1 MSKKENV
8 TKSNNNLNNIKEL
21 FDNSDEEIDTTDVKL
36 DSYINYFTNFDKWTM
51 HHYYAMK
58 NREKY
63 PNMFFYYFPTSL
75 FQISKIEEQDKSK
88 VIDYILKMDEKKL
101 NGRWGYLSLVLENA
115 NINGEQLYNS
125 ISNNRA
131 IINFSNSFPLKED
144 AKADFDKSIEE
155 KVKNILNKKMNL
167 YNEVLS
173 EFEKY
178 LKENTD
184 ISKRKKY
191 YNFLKNHENMYI
203 YCDQSKNMNEFLLG
217 LLELNSED
225 NNNNIN
231 NNIMLL
237 PENYKEMQKNNS
249 KEKENNDDVMM
260 NPDENNISKKKG
272 KSKRKLVKNKKLYKF
287 DFDLDSFDDF
297 SNDEELS
304 LSSEYKLDKLD
315 KINSKTKKIISDED
329 NNDFNINNNNGKL
342 NEIPLDLSK
351 DNKSKK
357 NKRSKNSKKDISLK
371 SEIKYLENNNK
382 ENQIKNNLDSIQ
394 NSGFKSSLNTI
405 KNQNMN
411 YSTNLSSNINLLSS
425 KSNLENI
432 LIPKNKNENKENK
445 NKEEVV
451 IELKEN
457 SEKSEN
463 KNDNADIEYY
473 QNEQQINGYASDF
486 TKKIY
491 YPKQIK
497 NKTLVFSDNEENNYL
512 KKYAPRKKQKITRI
526 KANENVI
533 IRDKKNIRN
542 FNDFVVIGIESGYID
557 KNIEKLKRGLLHKKM
572 EIRKRKNKN
581 KINMKIK
588 QLKKQ
593 YKEED
598 ISIIKKYKGN
608 YNKLI
613 REIKKLEKNKIKE
626 KPEEK
631 KQINNFRSKKGNYY
645 EIASKKNFN
654 LDLNLNEKNN
664 NDINFNINSNKNEK
678 RFFNCFTNREKEDL
692 NFSDT
697 DSFLS
702 LFNNAKND
710 GVYKRKNRNNNNNKK
725 FKLKEYYDN
734 SRNQNINTFFPKIS
748 QDNFIKDR
756 QIVISIRKLI
766 ANEKY
771 EELFNF
777 IMKDINLDSKIPQYV
792 SDICNKIFKYSNEID
807 FEKLNKYKTL
817 NGYEVKM
824 NNSDNSDNLIIQEN
838 IIIINDQFDIEK
850 MDSLFKAYL
859 EKLQIALTFLLAE
872 SKYNNSIGLNYKK
885 EELNIFME
893 LNVVENLLKLII
905 ININKTQSIN
915 FGEYAQ
921 NNIYINESSTNDYIK
936 NELSKYFTKI
946 KTIFNDLFMNNLSEI
961 FITFIRFFISY
972 KPKDVKLMDVEDFCF
987 MSYTFLQIMQ
997 ALFQKIKELED
1008 INKKFNIN
1016 ISYIP
1021 NIATIREITNKYI
1034 KCLCLFLLN
1043 HLFIYSPRDFI
1054 PLITQSL
1061 KREASFGQMSTPPE
1075 SLIIV
1080 ALFKSISS
1088 LYIELNHDNNSNNNI
1103 KEEESSFIMVDI
1115 LFSEYLNNEIDI
1127 DTSNL
1132 GSLNEILIKELRDY
1146 LSSNLN
1152 NCLSKDKKK
1161 LSIIGNIK
1169 KVFLYNCFEIDN
1181 FRENEHCIKIMIQKK
1196 IILNLIQRYL
1206 FILISYFIYYGKN
1219 VDCLQFF
1226 NEFYKKYN
1234 NAIDNNNLNNSYF
1247 DVDLIKEIID
1257 KNMKLNL
1264 NKLVKNYLVEEYI
1277 YSDIQL
1283 MNFYDQYWQISFE
1296 NKRTFIKNYFE
1307 IMCNN
1312 KYKSRNIDKIFQK
1325 SEILS
1330 LINSIFEFKDQQN
1343 NINKSFDI
1351 SQDEIENK
1359 QENIINSFDSI
1370 LIKAIYMI
1378 SESINKTLITLDT
1391 NNNEDKIKKN
1401 LSKIISLLNIFANN
1415 ISQLN
1420 SDNYTLFI
1428 IPMISTILIF
1438 TQHLLKFKE
1447 KINIENTMNKIKT
1460 LLKFESSGL
1469 MLKSFSLSLWIN
1481 IIQKISEKNSNIEIG
1496 EYIKMIN
1503 VIIHQMVDEY
1513 HKSQQRGFSMQMY
1526 SNTNYDSWNNK
1537 KEKDYFEIIND
1548 YLMNIKNFADKNPI
1562 LLIKY
1567 YSILNEIYDILN
1579 IKFYYPPKMRIQL
1592 IEIINSLINHIN
1604 ISDKQIND
1612 QLSILNKNNNNSLNV
1627 DEDEIMFDSLNGN
1640 IINSLF
1646 NDNEDNYKFY
1656 NFLKEKIMPNIK
1668 HILDIFISTENTNV
1682 MNKKKILYPLY
1693 ESNALLYANIFGI
1706 LIKKGINQNHL
1717 EYPSYVFN
1725 LYYNKENDKSNLF
1738 DSVFKSIYSNKNE
1751 LEKECYIKL
1760 PFKLLD
1766 IFLNYYH
1773 NFIGEII
1780 HDKNFN
1786 LIIKYYLELFF
1797 IGIFTI
1803 NNKKNKNI
1811 LLNYEIK
1818 FCEKFFAYIK
1828 SNIDLLISEKE
1839 KIKNE
1844 FNLKNYISD
1853 DYKIKVCL
1861 INLMIILAK
1870 IDDNDNDINNNK
1882 IGSNKFNEIV
1892 FGELLAK
1899 LSLNFN
1905 IDQIDSEIFFEII
1918 NGQKTKIALNQINK
1932 LSNFSNGYN
1941 NSQKFND
1948 NEINVKLYI
1957 LSKYQDRYIKSQLN
1971 NKFTSYIDDFI
1982 NELTGE
1988 QLISSI
1994 VTLNFIN
2001 SLLSQEKNFSKK
2013 FETCLRKVYN
2023 ILISKSSDLCNILS
2037 LKDKEGNLKQDFS
2050 NIEINEIISSIN
2062 KRYPNYISLKNNI
2075 YSLDTNFLLKDN
2087 IKNKFIL
2094 ELPLDNS
2101 ISSNFYPNLLRAIS
2115 NTRNNNYSYDKNYNK
2130 YYEEAIYY
2138 YVSLCN
2144 IMNKETK
2151 IYEINKS
2158 LIKLYDLI
2166 ENSNTYNIN
2175 YIYDLKSFYVF
2186 LFFLEKINEF
2196 ISVVIRIEDL
2206 ENYSNN
2212 STSFLSEDNLI
2223 SNDFIKRSI
2232 NIIEA
2237 VCSFMYQYII
2247 LILKGHSI
2255 NNKYVH
2261 SFIIKKMK
2269 SFIKKNCSY
2278 FTNNINI
2285 DDNNNFMNEYLKEKY
2300 GESMILKG
2308 YKIIEKIT
2316 NNIKI
2321 YSRNDEEINKRIDFI
2336 KFINFDGIQYIM
2348 NNSSYK

>member
-1 MSKKENV
+1 MSNIENS
-8 TKSNNNLNNIKEL
+8 TKAKNNLNNIKEL
-21 FDNSDEEIDTTDVKL
+21 FGNSDEELDAADVKL
-36 DSYINYFTNFDKWTM
+36 DSYINYITNFDKWTM

-88 VIDYILKMDEKKL
+88 VIDYILKTDEKKL
-101 NGRWGYLSLVLENA
+101 NGRWGYLSLILENA
-115 NINGEQLYNS
+115 NVNGEQLYNS

-144 AKADFDKSIEE
+144 AKPDFDKSIEE

-191 YNFLKNHENMYI
+191 NNFLKNHENMYI
-203 YCDQSKNMNEFLLG
+203 YCDQSKNMNEFLSG
-217 LLELNSED
+217 LLEINSED
-225 NNNNIN
+225 NNIN

-237 PENYKEMQKNNS
+237 PENYKEIQKNSS

-260 NPDENNISKKKG
+260 ISDENNVSKKKG

-287 DFDLDSFDDF
+287 DFDLDSFDDI

-304 LSSEYKLDKLD
+304 LSSEYKLDKF
-315 KINSKTKKIISDED
+315 NSKSKKIISDED
-329 NNDFNINNNNGKL
+329 NNSFNININNGKL
-342 NEIPLDLSK
+342 DEIPLDLCK

-382 ENQIKNNLDSIQ
+382 ENQIKNNLETIQ

-405 KNQNMN
+405 KNPNIN

-432 LIPKNKNENKENK
+432 LIPIKENKENNN
-445 NKEEVV
+445 NKEVV
-451 IELKEN
+451 IEIKEN
-457 SEKSEN
+457 SEN
-463 KNDNADIEYY
+463 KIDNTDIEYY

-491 YPKQIK
+491 FPKQIK
-497 NKTLVFSDNEENNYL
+497 NKPLVFSDNEENNYL
-512 KKYAPRKKQKITRI
+512 KKYAPSKKQKITRI

-533 IRDKKNIRN
+533 IRDKKNIN
-542 FNDFVVIGIESGYID
+542 NYNDFVVIGIESGYID

-593 YKEED
+593 FKEED
-598 ISIIKKYKGN
+598 FNIINKYKGN
-608 YNKLI
+608 YKKFI
-613 REIKKLEKNKIKE
+613 REIKNIENKKKYKINEKI
-626 KPEEK
+626 EEK

-654 LDLNLNEKNN
+654 IDFNLNEKNN
-664 NDINFNINSNKNEK
+664 NDNTKNTNKNEK

-710 GVYKRKNRNNNNNKK
+710 GIYKRKNRNTNNNKK

-748 QDNFIKDR
+748 KDNFIKDR

-766 ANEKY
+766 DNEKY

-777 IMKDINLDSKIPQYV
+777 ILKDINLDSKIPQYI

-807 FEKLNKYKTL
+807 SEKLNKYKTI
-817 NGYEVKM
+817 NGYEINM
-824 NNSDNSDNLIIQEN
+824 NNSDNSIIQEN
-838 IIIINDQFDIEK
+838 KILIGDQFDIEK
-850 MDSLFKAYL
+850 IDKLFKAYL

-872 SKYNNSIGLNYKK
+872 SKYNNGIGLNYKK
-885 EELNIFME
+885 EEINIFME

-915 FGEYAQ
+915 FSEYIL
-921 NNIYINESSTNDYIK
+921 NNIYMNDLSTNDYIK
-936 NELSKYFTKI
+936 NELSKYFNKI
-946 KTIFNDLFMNNLSEI
+946 KVIFNDLFINILSEI
-961 FITFIRFFISY
+961 FITFLRFFISY
-972 KPKDVKLMDVEDFCF
+972 KPKEVKLMDVEDFCF

-997 ALFQKIKELED
+997 ALFLKIKELEE

-1021 NIATIREITNKYI
+1021 NIATIREITNKYM

-1061 KREASFGQMSTPPE
+1061 KKEASFGQMSTPPE

-1088 LYIELNHDNNSNNNI
+1088 LYIEINYDNNLKNNI
-1103 KEEESSFIMVDI
+1103 KEEESSFIMLDI
-1115 LFSEYLNNEIDI
+1115 LFSEYLNNGIDI

-1132 GSLNEILIKELRDY
+1132 GSLNELLIKELRDY

-1206 FILISYFIYYGKN
+1206 FILISYFVYYGKSI
-1219 VDCLQFF
+1219 DCLQFF
-1226 NEFYKKYN
+1226 NDFYKKYN
-1234 NAIDNNNLNNSYF
+1234 NAIDNNNINNSYF
-1247 DVDLIKEIID
+1247 DVELIKEIID

-1264 NKLVKNYLVEEYI
+1264 NKLVKNYLVEEYL

-1283 MNFYDQYWQISFE
+1283 MNFYDQYWQIPFE

-1312 KYKSRNIDKIFQK
+1312 KYNSRNIDKIFQK
-1325 SEILS
+1325 NEILL

-1343 NINKSFDI
+1343 IINKSIDI
-1351 SQDEIENK
+1351 SQDEIENENESK
-1359 QENIINSFDSI
+1359 QDNILNSIDSI

-1391 NNNEDKIKKN
+1391 NNNEDKLKKN
-1401 LSKIISLLNIFANN
+1401 LSKIISLSNTFTNN

-1447 KINIENTMNKIKT
+1447 KTNIENTMNKIKSI
-1460 LLKFESSGL
+1460 LKFESSGL

-1481 IIQKISEKNSNIEIG
+1481 IIQKISEKNINIEIG
-1496 EYIKMIN
+1496 KYIEMIN
-1503 VIIHQMVDEY
+1503 TIIHQIVEEY
-1513 HKSQQRGFSMQMY
+1513 HKTQQRGFSMQLY
-1526 SNTNYDSWNNK
+1526 TNANYDSWNNK
-1537 KEKDYFEIIND
+1537 KEKEYFEIIND

-1604 ISDKQIND
+1604 IGDKQINE
-1612 QLSILNKNNNNSLNV
+1612 QLSILNKNNNNLSA
-1627 DEDEIMFDSLNGN
+1627 DEDELMFDSLNGN

-1646 NDNEDNYKFY
+1646 NDNDDNYKFY
-1656 NFLKEKIMPNIK
+1656 NFLKMKIIPNIK

-1738 DSVFKSIYSNKNE
+1738 DSIFKSIYSNKNDV
-1751 LEKECYIKL
+1751 EKECYIKL

-1773 NFIGEII
+1773 NFLGEII
-1780 HDKNFN
+1780 SDKNFN

-1803 NNKKNKNI
+1803 NNKKNKNSFM
-1811 LLNYEIK
+1811 NYEIK
-1818 FCEKFFAYIK
+1818 FCEKFFENIK
-1828 SNIDLLISEKE
+1828 ANNDLLKSEKE

-1844 FNLKNYISD
+1844 FNSKNYISD
-1853 DYKIKVCL
+1853 EYKIKICL

-1870 IDDNDNDINNNK
+1870 INNNDMNNK

-1892 FGELLAK
+1892 YGELLAE
-1899 LSLNFN
+1899 LSLNFD
-1905 IDQIDSEIFFEII
+1905 IEKIDSEIFFEII
-1918 NGQKTKIALNQINK
+1918 NGQKTKTALNQINK

-1941 NSQKFND
+1941 SSQKFND

-1982 NELTGE
+1982 NELTGD

-2013 FETCLRKVYN
+2013 FETCLLKVYN
-2023 ILISKSSDLCNILS
+2023 ILIAKSSDLCNILS
-2037 LKDKEGNLKQDFS
+2037 LKDKEGNLKQNFS

-2062 KRYPNYISLKNNI
+2062 NKRYSNDNSLKNNI
-2075 YSLDTNFLLKDN
+2075 YSLDVNFLLKDN

-2101 ISSNFYPNLLRAIS
+2101 IASNFYLNLFRTIS
-2115 NTRNNNYSYDKNYNK
+2115 NTRNSNNYSYNYNFNK

-2144 IMNKETK
+2144 LMNKETK

-2158 LIKLYDLI
+2158 LIKLYDII
-2166 ENSNTYNIN
+2166 ENNNAYNIN

-2196 ISVVIRIEDL
+2196 ISAVIRIEDL

-2212 STSFLSEDNLI
+2212 STSFLSEDNLL
-2223 SNDFIKRSI
+2223 SNDFIKKTI
-2232 NIIEA
+2232 KIIESA
-2237 VCSFMYQYII
+2237 CSFMYQYII

-2261 SFIIKKMK
+2261 SFFIKKMK
-2269 SFIKKNCSY
+2269 SFITKNCSY

-2300 GESMILKG
+2300 GESIILKG
-2308 YKIIEKIT
+2308 YKIIEKIS

-2321 YSRNDEEINKRIDFI
+2321 YSKNDEEIKKRIDFI

-2348 NNSSYK
+2348 NNSAYKSKK